1 MVQKAMIAVV
11 TAASVKIGFDWL
23 VKSNANMETYKNTLS
38 VVLKSEAKAIEALAW
53 ANKFAAD
60 TPFEI
65 PQIIEATTR
74 MSSYG
79 LDAKKTM
86 GIVGDM
92 ASVMGKDLMQA
103 VEAVADAQTGEVERL
118 KEFGITKTM
127 IEEEAKRMK
136 VTVTNNQGQI
146 TDQKAFNAVLFKI
159 MEDRFKGGMELQS
172 KTFWGMVSNAKDFV
186 GNIGRTLG
194 KPIFEGMKKQL
205 KGLLAW
211 MDRLSESGKLEKWA
225 KGLGRLLWDAGAAF
239 ASFKKRAKLLIT
251 YVTSHIKDLYE
262 KNKPFFDKLKVILG
276 NVFTTLKTK
285 GGETFDW
292 LMNDVLPNTIDLLFD
307 MGQKVIDVANYFIDN
322 WSWIKPLVE
331 GIALAFLVWGTYLGI
346 VAAVTKVATAAQW
359 LLNIALNANPMGLVV
374 LAIGLL
380 IGAGLLVAEN
390 WDFLKEK
397 ASDIWVGIKNTF
409 KTGVNYVIEKLNW
422 LIKKIR
428 LVPGFGDT
436 PLIAKMQMSKTTQQ
450 KQIDYAMK
458 ERKAMPML
466 SRAGTEAPPMLSRAV
481 TEAPPRLSRAVTEAP
496 PMLSRAVTE
505 APPTAKEASRLKQG
519 ITAGLPDLVGLKQ
532 GITAVDGIHA
542 NGLSYV
548 PFDGYR
554 AEVHKGEGILTAP
567 ENKAYRKGGST
578 IGTLIGRLIISGT
591 DKDPSEIADAV
602 IAKLYEKLSG
612 ADDVAGAEM
621 GGLLSA

>member
-172 KTFWGMVSNAKDFV
+172 KTFWGMLSNAKDFV

-211 MDRLSESGKLEKWA
+211 MDGLSESGKLEKWA

-374 LAIGLL
+374 LGIGLL
-380 IGAGLLVAEN
+380 IGAGLLIAEN

-397 ASDIWVGIKNTF
+397 ASDLWVRIKNVF

-450 KQIDYAMK
+450 KQIDSAMK

-466 SRAGTEAPPMLSRAV
+466 SRAGTEAPPMLSR
-481 TEAPPRLSRAVTEAP
+481 
-496 PMLSRAVTE
+496 
-505 APPTAKEASRLKQG
+505 
-519 ITAGLPDLVGLKQ
+519 
-532 GITAVDGIHA
+532 AVDGIHA

-567 ENKAYRKGGST
+567 ENKAYHKGGST
-578 IGTLIGRLIISGT
+578 IGTLIGQLIISGT